1 MWFSNSLEIACAC
14 SVFSFA
20 MMVRLLISGL
30 LLTVKSWSASL
41 KSAATSA
48 EGRDMMG
55 KIGICIE
62 CQSNVSMLEIS
73 RASKQ
78 NKMI

>member
-1 MWFSNSLEIACAC
+1 MCSSSSREIACAC

-30 LLTVKSWSASL
+30 LLNLRSFKASR

-48 EGRDMMG
+48 DGSDMMG
-55 KIGICIE
+55 
-62 CQSNVSMLEIS
+62 
-73 RASKQ
+73 
-78 NKMI
+78 